1 MGFLK
6 DIYTKQRFSPNVLS
20 VVINP
25 FYFTRKR
32 LFKGVRG
39 LAPTLSGRLL
49 DFGCG
54 SKPYKRLFVNATEY
68 IGVDIENEG
77 HDHRTEE
84 VDVYYDGK
92 VLPFE
97 DGRFDSVLCSEV
109 LEHVPDLE
117 ATLRELNRVLVK
129 GGKVLIT
136 VPFVWPEHELPFD
149 FRRFTANGLTE
160 VFEKNGFEV
169 RQMKKVGKFFEVVAQ
184 MWLMY
189 LHNGLYTKR
198 RYLNLLINAVFLFP
212 FTLLG
217 IVFSAL
223 LPNVQGLY
231 FGLVMLAEKK

>member
-92 VLPFE
+92 VLPF
-97 DGRFDSVLCSEV
+97 
-109 LEHVPDLE
+109 
-117 ATLRELNRVLVK
+117 
-129 GGKVLIT
+129 
-136 VPFVWPEHELPFD
+136 D
-149 FRRFTANGLTE
+149 FRRFTAHVSCFPRYCPMFAAYFQHEEIGAVGAAFGGVGQRKAYLADFFDVHGERDFAFRKDNANG
-160 VFEKNGFEV
+160 KPAQ
-169 RQMKKVGKFFEVVAQ
+169 RFFSYICE
-184 MWLMY
+184 Y
-189 LHNGLYTKR
+189 K
-198 RYLNLLINAVFLFP
+198 
-212 FTLLG
+212 
-217 IVFSAL
+217 
-223 LPNVQGLY
+223 
-231 FGLVMLAEKK
+231 

>member
-1 MGFLK
+1 MGFFK
-6 DIYTKQRFSPNVLS
+6 DIYVKQRFEPNWLG

-25 FYFTRKR
+25 FYFIRKR
-32 LFKGVRG
+32 LFKGVRD
-39 LAPTLSGRLL
+39 LAPALSGRLL
-49 DFGCG
+49 DLGCG

-97 DGRFDSVLCSEV
+97 DERFDSVLCSEV

-117 ATLRELNRVLVK
+117 ATVSELKRVLIK
-129 GGKVLIT
+129 GGKALIT

-149 FRRFTANGLTE
+149 FRRFTANGLSDI
-160 VFEKNGFEV
+160 FEKHGFEV
-169 RQMKKVGKFFEVVAQ
+169 THIKKLGNFFEVVAQ

-189 LHNGLYTKR
+189 LHNGLYTKH
-198 RYLNLLINAVFLFP
+198 RYLNLLINAILIFP

-217 IVFSAL
+217 VLLSVI
-223 LPNVQGLY
+223 LPNVKGLY
-231 FGLVMLAEKK
+231 FGLVMVAEKK